1 MKLGDGYN
9 IKSTKLNI
17 NFKKSKASDVIKNL
31 DDAILYQVGYMMSGK
46 SINGN
51 KDLALGKNYF
61 VKNGKCDQITSDPD
75 CAGKDKYTYVRNIG
89 SGNIPPMGVSFPEL
103 TGCNLN
109 GLTEMRGIV
118 PSMIEDVYD
127 INPYE
132 LSKGILGKDNLG
144 SSTCKSMTLPV
155 GYKIYEPDKEGKTW
169 NMETKCT
176 ASHNT
181 GQETSDQ
188 KLNQRIKEVNPDIT
202 NASMPYPSVFSEKFK
217 NKTPYRHD
225 ILRLLFIIVITLFVT
240 VCIFLAAKLCSRFVN
255 GSN

>member
-1 MKLGDGYN
+1 MKLGNGYN

-31 DDAILYQVGYMMSGK
+31 DDSILYQVGYMMSGK

-51 KDLALGKNYF
+51 EDLTLGKNYF
-61 VKNGKCDQITSDPD
+61 VKNGKCDQFTSDPE
-75 CAGKDKYTYVRNIG
+75 CAGEDKYTYVRNIG
-89 SGNIPPMGVSFPEL
+89 SGNIPPMGISFHEL

-132 LSKGILGKDNLG
+132 ISKGILGKDNLG
-144 SSTCKSMTLPV
+144 SNTCKSMTLPV
-155 GYKIYEPDKEGKTW
+155 GRKIYNSGKEGKTW

-176 ASHNT
+176 ASHHT
-181 GQETSDQ
+181 RQETSDQ
-188 KLNQRIKEVNPDIT
+188 NLNDRIKDANLRID
-202 NASMPYPSVFSEKFK
+202 NASMPYPNVLSEKFK
-217 NKTPYRHD
+217 NKTSYRPG
-225 ILRLLFIIVITLFVT
+225 ITRLLFIITITLFIV
-240 VCIFLAAKLCSRFVN
+240 LALKTCSLLVN
-255 GSN
+255 

>member
-17 NFKKSKASDVIKNL
+17 NFKKSKASDIIKNL
-31 DDAILYQVGYMMSGK
+31 DDSILYQVGYMMSGK
-46 SINGN
+46 SIKGN
-51 KDLALGKNYF
+51 KDLTLGKNYF
-61 VKNGKCDQITSDPD
+61 VKNGECDQFTSDPD
-75 CAGKDKYTYVRNIG
+75 CAGEDKYTYVRNIG
-89 SGNIPPMGVSFPEL
+89 SGNIPPMGISFPEL

-144 SSTCKSMTLPV
+144 SNTCKLMTLPV
-155 GYKIYEPDKEGKTW
+155 GYKIYESDKEGKTW

-176 ASHNT
+176 ASHHT
-181 GQETSDQ
+181 RQETSDQ
-188 KLNQRIKEVNPDIT
+188 TLNNRIKEVNPDIP
-202 NASMPYPSVFSEKFK
+202 NASMPYPGVLSENFK
-217 NKTPYRHD
+217 NKSPYRQQG
-225 ILRLLFIIVITLFVT
+225 ILKLLFIIIVIL
-240 VCIFLAAKLCSRFVN
+240 CIVLALKLCSRFVN
-255 GSN
+255 